1 MQKKTTIFALSLF
14 IAMLLLSTSALTIS
28 NVQAQGDATVIVT
41 AVTGGTTDISGT
53 TTYPDG
59 TSFSITATAGSQYA
73 FVDWIVS
80 TDSGSTNFV
89 DNPLSITL
97 TGGTTYTI
105 LPEFQL
111 LLAPPGA
118 NIPTQMANAAIV
130 VVLAGAGGTS
140 SPAPGTYAL
149 ADATNMKLTAT
160 PNSGWQFAHWTISGA
175 PTTHGG
181 YPVNFTPTDNPYT
194 VGHGYGYTYYYQPVF
209 TPVGSPEPSASAS
222 PTTPA
227 STIGGMTLETWII
240 IALIIVII
248 AMAIGFAVF
257 AARRKK

>member
-1 MQKKTTIFALSLF
+1 MQKKSTIFALSLF

-41 AVTGGTTDISGT
+41 DVTGGTTDISGT

-59 TSFSITATAGSQYA
+59 TSFSITATATDQYA

-80 TDSGSTNFV
+80 TDSGSSNYV
-89 DNPLSITL
+89 DNPLTITL

-111 LLAPPGA
+111 LQAPPGG
-118 NIPTQMANAAIV
+118 NIPNQMANAAIV

-149 ADATNMKLTAT
+149 ADATNMQLTAT
-160 PNSGWQFAHWTISGA
+160 PNSDWQFSHWTISGA

-181 YPVNFTPTDNPYT
+181 YPVDFTPTDNPYT

-209 TPVGSPEPSASAS
+209 TPVGSPEPSSSAS

-227 STIGGMTLETWII
+227 TTVGGMSLETWII
-240 IALIIVII
+240 IALVIVII

-257 AARRKK
+257 AARKKK